1 MEEQYLKKL
10 ENSNWKNKNSQYL
23 FELEKV
29 IDIVDNIEDKQ
40 LKTDIINQIL
50 KCDRCLTNLA
60 ETIIKELINNTRKLE
75 EKW

>member
-29 IDIVDNIEDKQ
+29 MDIVDNIEDEQ
-40 LKTDIINQIL
+40 LKKDIINQIL
-50 KCDRCLTNLA
+50 KCDRCLTKLA
-60 ETIIKELINNTRKLE
+60 ETIMKELINNIRMLE
-75 EKW
+75 EK

>member
-23 FELEKV
+23 FELEKM

-75 EKW
+75 EK

>member
-29 IDIVDNIEDKQ
+29 LDIVDNIEDKQ

-75 EKW
+75 EK

>member
-75 EKW
+75 EK

>member
-40 LKTDIINQIL
+40 LKTAIINQIL

-75 EKW
+75 EK

>member
-40 LKTDIINQIL
+40 
-50 KCDRCLTNLA
+50 
-60 ETIIKELINNTRKLE
+60 EIIKI
-75 EKW
+75 W

>member
-75 EKW
+75 EI

>member
-29 IDIVDNIEDKQ
+29 IDIVDNIENKQ

-75 EKW
+75 EK

>member
-60 ETIIKELINNTRKLE
+60 ETIIKELINTTRKLE
-75 EKW
+75 EK

>member
-10 ENSNWKNKNSQYL
+10 ENSNWKNKNSLYL

-75 EKW
+75 EK

>member
-1 MEEQYLKKL
+1 M
-10 ENSNWKNKNSQYL
+10 
-23 FELEKV
+23 

-75 EKW
+75 EK

>member
-60 ETIIKELINNTRKLE
+60 ETIIKELISNTRKLE
-75 EKW
+75 EK

>member
-29 IDIVDNIEDKQ
+29 MDIVDNIEDKQ

-75 EKW
+75 EK